1 MFYIYMNHLKR
12 TSNDISFGYFMLTL
26 DWLYLL
32 NLVELTENGDI
43 KNVIKNLKIFSNG
56 IEIRNIPFKTGLNLI
71 LDNETILGTE
81 SGNSIG
87 KTTLLRIV
95 DYCLG
100 SDGKDIYT
108 DPEFKTEYNTEVYNF
123 VQNNQV
129 SAQLELTLRNN
140 TNIILER
147 NLIIEGEKYYK
158 INDEE
163 ISSITKYREKLSEL
177 IFKNKASKPS
187 LRQLVPKFIRSD
199 ASKCQIQLCICTN
212 LPLLVNMNRFFVL
225 FGFPEP
231 TLFLTKAAYLGNKR
245 L

>member
-87 KTTLLRIV
+87 K
-95 DYCLG
+95 
-100 SDGKDIYT
+100 
-108 DPEFKTEYNTEVYNF
+108 
-123 VQNNQV
+123 
-129 SAQLELTLRNN
+129 QLYFAL
-140 TNIILER
+140 
-147 NLIIEGEKYYK
+147 
-158 INDEE
+158 
-163 ISSITKYREKLSEL
+163 
-177 IFKNKASKPS
+177 
-187 LRQLVPKFIRSD
+187 
-199 ASKCQIQLCICTN
+199 
-212 LPLLVNMNRFFVL
+212 
-225 FGFPEP
+225 
-231 TLFLTKAAYLGNKR
+231 
-245 L
+245 

>member
-1 MFYIYMNHLKR
+1 MQQSR
-12 TSNDISFGYFMLTL
+12 
-26 DWLYLL
+26 
-32 NLVELTENGDI
+32 
-43 KNVIKNLKIFSNG
+43 
-56 IEIRNIPFKTGLNLI
+56 
-71 LDNETILGTE
+71 
-81 SGNSIG
+81 
-87 KTTLLRIV
+87 
-95 DYCLG
+95 

-199 ASKCQIQLCICTN
+199 ASKMSNTIMYLHKSTSPREYEPIFCFYLDFQN
-212 LPLLVNMNRFFVL
+212 LLFF
-225 FGFPEP
+225 
-231 TLFLTKAAYLGNKR
+231 
-245 L
+245 